1 MTKGTIRT
9 RKRMKSIVRMMIRVV
24 ESSIR
29 RVRYQSPLLMTSG
42 LRDSQ
47 SARTTAATKSSML
60 LKTMRDVATGTQ
72 VNTALAAKSLPSD
85 RNIDTKDVD
94 EAAEI
99 WWDHDENCHG
109 PYKDF
114 VDEPDYQEEFFWLC
128 CDKSGANRGCMMSNH
143 KTKTA
148 IPQAPSLLT
157 SNKRKAEEEIV
168 RPATYTRIL

>member
-9 RKRMKSIVRMMIRVV
+9 RKKMKRIVRIMIRVV

-29 RVRYQSPLLMTSG
+29 RVRYPSPLLMTSG
-42 LRDSQ
+42 LLDSQ

-60 LKTMRDVATGTQ
+60 LKTMRDVATGRQ
-72 VNTALAAKSLPSD
+72 VYTALAAKSLPSG

-114 VDEPDYQEEFFWLC
+114 EDEPDYQEGFFWLC

-143 KTKTA
+143 KTKNCDSTG
-148 IPQAPSLLT
+148 PESVNEQ
-157 SNKRKAEEEIV
+157 
-168 RPATYTRIL
+168 